1 MSKAMSRERDFD
13 FFTTVDDETYDDLA
27 TLTGQKVVH
36 AELWEESLQDTLGSV
51 TTDPATQVA
60 VDLDLY
66 LDGGVYFELY
76 GVVSYPDLTAD
87 PLVGFTTVQ
96 QRLQQLI
103 KQELWLDEV
112 AVDEED
118 SLILIL
124 AQHHQPQLYLQI
136 DGWSVAEWDE
146 LPGG

>member
-1 MSKAMSRERDFD
+1 MSRERDFD
-13 FFTTVDDETYDDLA
+13 FFTTVDDEMYDDLSS
-27 TLTGQKVVH
+27 LTGQKVVY
-36 AELWEESLQDTLGSV
+36 AELWDESLQDTLNGA

-76 GVVSYPDLTAD
+76 GVVSYRDLTAD
-87 PLVGFTTVQ
+87 PLVGFAAIQ
-96 QRLQQLI
+96 QHITQLI

-124 AQHHQPQLYLQI
+124 AQHHRPQLYLQI

-146 LPGG
+146 LPAG